1 MRASSEA
8 EIQEM
13 IDRETNAW
21 DSKDADALVSVFH
34 PDMVWIWPKDGD
46 SHDPV
51 NWECP
56 MGRYNRERWRSVW
69 KEFFGTHTLVHNRRT
84 TVKITV
90 TDEKDGAFAV
100 VDVDT
105 LWRHSPTGIDVHWKG
120 RACKVYTRVGV
131 EWKLISHFG
140 LLNYKDK

>member
-1 MRASSEA
+1 MRVSGET
-8 EIQEM
+8 EIQQM

-21 DSKDADALVSVFH
+21 DCKNADALVSIFH
-34 PDMVWIWPKDGD
+34 PDMVWVWPKDED

-51 NWECP
+51 DWECP
-56 MGRYNRERWRSVW
+56 MGRYSRERWTTVW
-69 KEFFGTHTLVHNRRT
+69 MEFFDAHTLVYNRRT

-90 TDEKDGAFAV
+90 TDENDGAFAV

-105 LWRHSPTGIDVHWKG
+105 FWRHSRTGIDVHWKG
-120 RACKVYTRVGV
+120 RACKVYTRVGL

-140 LLNYKDK
+140 LLNYGDK